1 MPQKGNPKTPPLTDI
16 RNSQCKMLS
25 GSLLSRAVGIGASG
39 RVLAIGRFGSRV
51 APGLGCKSIMFVGP
65 AAQAVGWPM
74 VGGVARRS
82 WVVAWRGAGLR
93 AERQSS
99 FSGRPPWSAWAGL
112 GCGQGGRQ
120 GFVGGRSTVL
130 QGTGMFRVLGEL
142 HLAPRSWLMHNPSL
156 KRSAI
161 GRPPV
166 PGLLHAKHSHR
177 PGPVVPPPS
186 SA

>member
-16 RNSQCKMLS
+16 RNSQCKVLS
-25 GSLLSRAVGIGASG
+25 GSVLSRAVWFSASG
-39 RVLAIGRFGSRV
+39 RVLAIGRLGSRV
-51 APGLGCKSIMFVGP
+51 APGLGYKSIMFVGP

-82 WVVAWRGAGLR
+82 GVVAWRGAGLR

-120 GFVGGRSTVL
+120 GFVGGRPTAL
-130 QGTGMFRVLGEL
+130 QGTGMFRVVGEL
-142 HLAPRSWLMHNPSL
+142 HLAPRSWLMHNTSL

-161 GRPPV
+161 GRPPW
-166 PGLLHAKHSHR
+166 PGLKCRAHVLR
-177 PGPVVPPPS
+177 PGPVVLPLS

>member
-16 RNSQCKMLS
+16 RNSQCRMIS

-99 FSGRPPWSAWAGL
+99 FSGRPPWSPLAGL
-112 GCGQGGRQ
+112 WRGQGGRQ

-142 HLAPRSWLMHNPSL
+142 HLAPSSWLMHNTSL
-156 KRSAI
+156 KRSAN

-177 PGPVVPPPS
+177 PGPVVLPPS